1 MSVIQKKKMNNRNR
15 QIHLF
20 KVCPLRIF
28 FVAVTVFSLTLGN
41 CYEYSYVSIVK
52 KKYILLPIVKTR
64 KERDELAQCYAEKK
78 SKEEK

>member
-1 MSVIQKKKMNNRNR
+1 MNNRNR

-52 KKYILLPIVKTR
+52 KKVHFITDSKNAQR
-64 KERDELAQCYAEKK
+64 KRRIGLMLCGKKK